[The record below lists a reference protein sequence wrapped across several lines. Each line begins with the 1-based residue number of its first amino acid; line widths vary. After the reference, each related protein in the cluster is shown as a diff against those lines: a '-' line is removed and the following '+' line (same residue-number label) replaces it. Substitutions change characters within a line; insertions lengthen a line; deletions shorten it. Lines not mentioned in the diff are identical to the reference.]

1 MSWHF
6 ARGGNRSG
14 PISWEELR
22 RRVQAGELLPGDLV
36 WTQGMEQWQA
46 ASSVPGLF
54 PDGYVAPVPPS
65 VLGAPMPSTRPAAP
79 QPPPRPMGDD
89 AMMRVLLPVGRSG
102 WAIAAGYLGLFSFLG
117 IFGPF
122 AVVTGIL
129 AVLDIRRNPQKHG
142 MGRAIFGIVMG
153 VLGSAALLFILV
165 AAAQS

>member
-1 MSWHF
+1 MSWYF
-6 ARGGNRSG
+6 ARGGNRLG
-14 PISWEELR
+14 PVPREELQR
-22 RRVQAGELLPGDLV
+22 RAQAGELLPGDLV

-54 PDGYVAPVPPS
+54 PDGYVAPVPPA
-65 VLGAPMPSTRPAAP
+65 LPMSHARPAVP

-89 AMMRVLLPVGRSG
+89 ALMRVLLPVGRSG
-102 WAIAAGYLGLFSFLG
+102 WAIAAGYLGLLSFLG

-122 AVVTGIL
+122 ALVTGIL

-142 MGRAIFGIVMG
+142 MGRAVFGIVMG
-153 VLGSAALLFILV
+153 VLGSAALIFILI